1 MLCWRSTETQI
12 HNRKL
17 VVSQAKWSLF
27 PSFSPFVVSFSIAPF
42 QTNKLYS
49 SRLIMVRQFIIYL
62 QQQSNHRKRN
72 RREKKTTE
80 LFLRTLLW
88 SENNTNVSK
97 QIKRH
102 WYTRNS
108 LRLISGHQ
116 SNRDRGDR
124 KTIAHK
130 KNYAPCFP
138 LCAMWV
144 CVCGCVCQFVAHLFW
159 CKCCQVKRH
168 TLHEP
173 NYGWHEPNSEKLIAL
188 VRNVY
193 SYFKYF
199 SVITSMLSISNCL
212 SCISY
217 KLQVLWNP

>member
-1 MLCWRSTETQI
+1 MLCWRSTVSKTQI

-17 VVSQAKWSLF
+17 VVFQAKWSLF
-27 PSFSPFVVSFSIAPF
+27 HSFSPFVVSFSLAPF
-42 QTNKLYS
+42 RTNKLYN

-72 RREKKTTE
+72 RKKATE

-124 KTIAHK
+124 KNDSAQEKLRSLFSI
-130 KNYAPCFP
+130 
-138 LCAMWV
+138 
-144 CVCGCVCQFVAHLFW
+144 VCQFVAHLFW
-159 CKCCQVKRH
+159 CKCC
-168 TLHEP
+168 P
-173 NYGWHEPNSEKLIAL
+173 NEKTHAAWAQLWLAWAKLRKFVAL
-188 VRNVY
+188 VRNVH
-193 SYFKYF
+193 SYFKQF
-199 SVITSMLSISNCL
+199 SVITSMLPISNCL
-212 SCISY
+212 FSCISY
-217 KLQVLWNP
+217 KLQVLWNS